1 MKKPDRLDKQ
11 DELDQR
17 WTALDL
23 RKGDMHTRNE
33 KYARWT
39 LPYLYPAEH
48 TSAQELDTDKDSIG
62 ARAVN
67 HLSNRVVDIM
77 FPASRP
83 FLRLELDEAV
93 QDELK
98 AAGVPLE
105 EVDKTLIKAE
115 KRTVRDLDSM
125 GHRNIATL
133 AVKYGI
139 VTGNGLMYYPEG
151 KGHKAQVY
159 NTRDY
164 CVVRDVSGLII
175 EIMTRDCKVYETL
188 SADVQAKLTASDK
201 HKKYKNDSKVNLYT
215 SVVLDE
221 KTKKFKVRQAADKV
235 ELNMADN
242 QYTREDLPWI
252 PLTWNLVRGEDY
264 GRGMVEDYRG
274 AFGAISVLS
283 QALLEGVVA
292 AAELKFLVSPSSAID
307 IKHLNASA
315 NGTYHTGRDG
325 DIVTVKS
332 DKHLD
337 MQAVS
342 QTIEGYSRQISQAFL
357 LNSGTTRDAER
368 VTAEEIRA
376 DARELE
382 TSFGGIYSRFTE
394 DWQKPVAV
402 LLLKRQDIKL
412 GTDTIY
418 PTIVTGLDTLS
429 RLGDLDNYRLFM
441 QDLSLVAALPE
452 HLQAV
457 LDIQGLMI
465 FVGNNRGLDYSK
477 FVKSREVVAAE
488 QEAAAKQQQQ
498 LQQAETANQMA
509 QDVGREVAKKE
520 L

>member
-1 MKKPDRLDKQ
+1 MIKVDPLNKDALDH
-11 DELDQR
+11 R
-17 WTALDL
+17 WTTLDG
-23 RKGDMHTRNE
+23 RKGDLHDRNE

-39 LPYLYPAEH
+39 LPYVYPDEN
-48 TSAQELDTDKDSIG
+48 SKEQELATDKDSIG

-83 FLRLELDEAV
+83 FLRLELDEAASA
-93 QDELK
+93 ELQS
-98 AAGVPLE
+98 AGVPLE
-105 EVDKTLIKAE
+105 EVDKSLIKAE
-115 KRTVRDLDSM
+115 KRSVRDLDAM
-125 GHRNIATL
+125 GHRNAATL
-133 AVKYGI
+133 AVKYAI
-139 VTGNGLMYYPEG
+139 ITGNGLMYYPEG
-151 KGHKAQVY
+151 KRHKAQVY

-164 CVVRDVSGLII
+164 CVVRDVSGTVIELI
-175 EIMTRDCKVYETL
+175 TRDCKVFETL
-188 SADVQAKLTASDK
+188 SEDVQSQLVASDK
-201 HKKYKNDSKVNLYT
+201 VKKYDDDSKVSLYT
-215 SVVLDE
+215 SIKLDE
-221 KTKKFKVRQAADKV
+221 TSSKFKVRQAADKV
-235 ELNMADN
+235 ELTINDN
-242 QYTREDLPWI
+242 TYAREDLPWI

-283 QALLEGVVA
+283 QALLEGIIA
-292 AAELKFLVSPSSAID
+292 AAEVKFLVNPASIVD
-307 IKHLNASA
+307 IKALNQSA
-315 NGTYHTGRDG
+315 NGTYHSGREG
-325 DIVTVKS
+325 DVVSVKS

-342 QTIEGYSRQISQAFL
+342 QAIENYTRQISQAFL
-357 LNSGTTRDAER
+357 LNSGSTRDAER

-402 LLLKRQDIKL
+402 LLLKRQKIQL
-412 GTDTIY
+412 GEDTIF

-441 QDLSLVAALPE
+441 QDLSLVASIPE
-452 HLQAV
+452 PMQAV

-477 FVKSREVVAAE
+477 FVKSREVVQAE
-488 QEAAAKQQQQ
+488 QEAAQQQ
-498 LQQAETANQMA
+498 LQQQQQAETAGQLA
-509 QDVGREVAKKE
+509 QDVGKEVAKKE